1 MLTFLTIDE
10 NRTKGFLPLRDKVL
24 TELKSAEGIDV
35 KHIKYIHRR
44 GRIRWDKIKKYAGD
58 ESERLLTPE
67 SLVLPKECGLRR
79 FECHELKARFCINTA
94 IGVLKL
100 LKDFKG
106 SIKVAVFDPD
116 GTVADSAEILLK
128 YTQSLMVV
136 TRMTGIYGAEAERI
150 LSESGAVLSVSK
162 RLKSLSSA
170 QLIVA
175 PHRLMVQL
183 PVEKNAVIL
192 TSAIPGVSQRCGVYY
207 RYFFSLSEELLKLLP
222 QGFDAEYLASAL
234 YTLKGRFDLGS
245 IMPQAIKGEGLVHTL
260 VSLSKYLMNISLNT

>member
-10 NRTKGFLPLRDKVL
+10 NRAKGFLPLRYKVL

-44 GRIRWDKIKKYAGD
+44 GRIHWDKIIKLAGD

-67 SLVLPKECGLRR
+67 SLVLPKESGLRR
-79 FECHELKARFCINTA
+79 FECHELKARFCLNTA

-106 SIKVAVFDPD
+106 NIKVAVFDPD
-116 GTVADSAEILLK
+116 GTVADSADVLLRH
-128 YTQSLMVV
+128 TNNLTAV
-136 TRMTGIYGAEAERI
+136 TRMTEIYGAVAERI
-150 LSESGAVLSVSK
+150 LNESGAVLSISK
-162 RLKSLSSA
+162 RLKSLSTA

-192 TSAIPGVSQRCGVYY
+192 SSANPGVSQRCGVYY

-260 VSLSKYLMNISLNT
+260 VSLSKYLMNISSNT